1 MYNKIKDASYHIKL
15 ILFLISILI
24 IFSGW
29 YLNNVFSGS
38 NAENLWRLVLLG
50 KLDFSIKND
59 FNQDAL
65 ASELR
70 DFICFIGIFLAIFNY
85 IIIPKLEN
93 NFNRHWV

>member
-70 DFICFIGIFLAIFNY
+70 DFICFI
-85 IIIPKLEN
+85 
-93 NFNRHWV
+93 